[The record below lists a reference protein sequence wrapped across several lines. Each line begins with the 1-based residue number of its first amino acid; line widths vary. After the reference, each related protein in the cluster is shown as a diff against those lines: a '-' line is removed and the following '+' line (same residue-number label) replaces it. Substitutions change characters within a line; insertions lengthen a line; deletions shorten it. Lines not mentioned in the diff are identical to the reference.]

1 MSSYYTPTE
10 EEVLALLNK
19 PDIRTLKGIRDQAI
33 LELLYASGLRRRELV
48 DLNVDSINI
57 QDQTVRVVKGKGNK
71 DRFIPITKKAAQ
83 ALSLYLQKAR
93 PMYNRNPN
101 NKALF
106 LADYGG
112 TRLCAAMITSIIRQY
127 ALTINPKICTYSLRH
142 AVATHMLRRGAD
154 IIYIQKLLGHN
165 QPSTTQIY
173 TRLYPKDLIELYRR
187 FHPRTRPLG
196 REPLS

>member
-19 PDIRTLKGIRDQAI
+19 PDSHTLKGIRDQAM
-33 LELLYASGLRRRELV
+33 LELLYASGLRRKELV
-48 DLNVDSINI
+48 SLNIDSINLK
-57 QDQTVRVVKGKGNK
+57 DQTLRVVRGKGNK

-83 ALSLYLQKAR
+83 VLSLYLEKAR

-112 TRLCAAMITSIIRQY
+112 PNIFSPII
-127 ALTINPKICTYSLRH
+127 S
-142 AVATHMLRRGAD
+142 
-154 IIYIQKLLGHN
+154 
-165 QPSTTQIY
+165 
-173 TRLYPKDLIELYRR
+173 
-187 FHPRTRPLG
+187 
-196 REPLS
+196 